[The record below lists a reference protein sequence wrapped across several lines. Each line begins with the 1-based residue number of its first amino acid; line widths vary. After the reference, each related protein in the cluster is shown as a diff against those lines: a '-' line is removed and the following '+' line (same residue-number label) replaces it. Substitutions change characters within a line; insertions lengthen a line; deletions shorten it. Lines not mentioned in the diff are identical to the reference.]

1 MRAANDASTRYSNLN
16 NRLPT
21 QKSIQ
26 RAPTESIDG
35 MELDASML
43 RPIVGHAHDA
53 AVAEPVEGSVAP
65 ILAGGWPGTGCFSC
79 LRVGARRR

>member
-1 MRAANDASTRYSNLN
+1 VRAVNEASTRYSNLN

-21 QKSIQ
+21 QQSIQ
-26 RAPTESIDG
+26 RAPSESTDG

-43 RPIVGHAHDA
+43 RQIVVHAHDA
-53 AVAEPVEGSVAP
+53 AVAERRVVSRADLGRGMARDWV
-65 ILAGGWPGTGCFSC
+65 FSC